1 MKNKFLVTFGILFFS
16 ITLVSEYSNDIK
28 IKSGTIEFI
37 KESNKINFLN
47 NVVIDSEFVN
57 IVAESAIYD
66 DINSVISLLG
76 YPSLI
81 SSNKQDNI
89 FDGKAEKIL
98 FFNDEKVH
106 LIGNASMKYENISIS
121 SDIII
126 FNPKKGNISSEK
138 INYVIN

>member
-47 NVVIDSEFVN
+47 DVVIDSEFVN

-66 DINSVISLLG
+66 HINSVISLVG
-76 YPSLI
+76 SPSLI
-81 SSNKQDNI
+81 RSNKRDNT
-89 FDGKAEKIL
+89 FNGKAEKIL
-98 FFNDEKVH
+98 FFNNEKVH

-121 SDIII
+121 SNMII
-126 FNPKKGNISSEK
+126 FNPQTGNITSD
-138 INYVIN
+138 

>member
-47 NVVIDSEFVN
+47 NVVIDSKFVN
-57 IVAESAIYD
+57 IVAETAIYD

-76 YPSLI
+76 SPSLI

-121 SDIII
+121 SNIII
-126 FNPKKGNISSEK
+126 FNPQTGNISSD
-138 INYVIN
+138 

>member
-47 NVVIDSEFVN
+47 DVVIDSEFVN

-81 SSNKQDNI
+81 SSNKQDNL

-126 FNPKKGNISSEK
+126 FNPQTGNISSD
-138 INYVIN
+138 

>member
-47 NVVIDSEFVN
+47 DVVIDSEFVN

-66 DINSVISLLG
+66 NINSVISLLG
-76 YPSLI
+76 SPSLI
-81 SSNKQDNI
+81 SSNKQNNI

-121 SDIII
+121 SNIII
-126 FNPKKGNISSEK
+126 FNPQTGNISSD
-138 INYVIN
+138 

>member
-1 MKNKFLVTFGILFFS
+1 LKNKFLVTFGILFFS

-47 NVVIDSEFVN
+47 DVVIDSEFVN

-66 DINSVISLLG
+66 NINSVISLLG
-76 YPSLI
+76 SPSLI

-121 SDIII
+121 SNIII
-126 FNPKKGNISSEK
+126 FNPQTGNISSD
-138 INYVIN
+138 